1 MSESVS
7 PKIEY
12 VTVTGRRLEHY
23 WTRPRQAG
31 EPVLVFLHEGLGSA
45 RLWRDFPAQLAERTG
60 LPALVWS
67 RYGYGGSDV
76 LEGKRA
82 VDYMHREALEVLPAL
97 RDALGLDDA
106 ILVGHSDGG
115 SISLIHAGAAKW
127 PVRGLMVMAPH
138 VFVEDITIAG
148 IEDAKGAY
156 ETTDLPA
163 RIGRHHTDGDATF
176 WGWNDIWLNPAFRAW
191 NIEEYLS
198 GITVPVLV
206 LQGEGDEYGS
216 GAQLD
221 TIAAQVSGRAETLL
235 IPDCRHSPQRDQP
248 EAVLDV
254 MARFVAGL
262 IESETV

>member
-1 MSESVS
+1 
-7 PKIEY
+7 
-12 VTVTGRRLEHY
+12 
-23 WTRPRQAG
+23 
-31 EPVLVFLHEGLGSA
+31 
-45 RLWRDFPAQLAERTG
+45 
-60 LPALVWS
+60 
-67 RYGYGGSDV
+67 
-76 LEGKRA
+76 
-82 VDYMHREALEVLPAL
+82 
-97 RDALGLDDA
+97 
-106 ILVGHSDGG
+106 
-115 SISLIHAGAAKW
+115 
-127 PVRGLMVMAPH
+127 VMAPH

-198 GITVPVLV
+198 GITAPVLV